1 MFQITL
7 SHAKLKKLVVQ
18 GINQSD
24 ELDSFGV
31 RRTKVESIKLG
42 RLLKSPLL
50 SYRNLPSFLKFSGGG
65 G

>member
-7 SHAKLKKLVVQ
+7 SDAKLKKLVVQ

-31 RRTKVESIKLG
+31 RRTKVESVQLG
-42 RLLKSPLL
+42 RLLKLQ
-50 SYRNLPSFLKFSGGG
+50 FFVIQKAAAQ
-65 G
+65 